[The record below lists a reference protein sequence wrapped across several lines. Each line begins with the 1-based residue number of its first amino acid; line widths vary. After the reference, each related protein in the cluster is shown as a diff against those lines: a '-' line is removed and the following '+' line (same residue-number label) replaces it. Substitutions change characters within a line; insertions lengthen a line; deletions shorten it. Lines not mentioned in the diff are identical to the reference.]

1 VSRQI
6 DAITLLGFT
15 SSELSYGR
23 KEAPRPSIAPEYKS
37 ACSRTTKPT
46 TLLFGDDLSKVMQ
59 EVRTTSRLLS
69 NNCSATRPQRRGGNQ
84 RLNFDANQ
92 KNSFLY
98 QKGRM
103 AYSPRRN
110 PPYFAQKKRSSKNW
124 KM

>member
-46 TLLFGDDLSKVMQ
+46 ALLCGDDLSKVMQ
-59 EVRTTSRLLS
+59 EVRTTGFFLTISL
-69 NNCSATRPQRRGGNQ
+69 PHG
-84 RLNFDANQ
+84 LNAVEEIN
-92 KNSFLY
+92 
-98 QKGRM
+98 G
-103 AYSPRRN
+103 
-110 PPYFAQKKRSSKNW
+110 
-124 KM
+124 